1 MKNFPDGLEK
11 RLTLPNFP
19 RSEDE
24 MSFIRDKIATRTA
37 EDVASIRNHD
47 QEPFYAIRQYC
58 EKNNLPMDRD
68 KFMKLMDNAGDI
80 IGKFKKSFNR
90 IRPFEL
96 DKKLNTLPSKTNKTR
111 AYPSGHA
118 CQATVVARYVAGK
131 VPRLEREL
139 MAAAR
144 ECGYGRVLAGFH
156 YVSDYEIGNLLG
168 EKLYV
173 FMNKAD
179 YGQETRDE

>member
-68 KFMKLMDNAGDI
+68 KFMNLMDNAGEI

-111 AYPSGHA
+111 AYPSGHSA
-118 CQATVVARYVAGK
+118 QSRLVARIMAKKYPKHEIELLKAGD
-131 VPRLEREL
+131 
-139 MAAAR
+139 
-144 ECGYGRVLAGFH
+144 ECGMGRIKAGFH
-156 YVSDYEIGNLLG
+156 YLSDHEAGKLLG
-168 EKLYV
+168 EKLFAFV
-173 FMNKAD
+173 KNI
-179 YGQETRDE
+179 

>member
-1 MKNFPDGLEK
+1 MKYFNEGIEK
-11 RLTLPNFP
+11 RLTLPKFP

-24 MSFIRDKIATRTA
+24 ISFIKDKIATRTA

-68 KFMKLMDNAGDI
+68 KFMKLMDTSGDI

-96 DKKLNTLPSKTNKTR
+96 DKKLNTLPSKTNNTR
-111 AYPSGHA
+111 SYPSGHST
-118 CQATVVARYVAGK
+118 QARLVARIMAKKYPEHEIEFLKAGD
-131 VPRLEREL
+131 
-139 MAAAR
+139 
-144 ECGYGRVLAGFH
+144 ECGMGRIKAGFH
-156 YVSDYEIGNLLG
+156 YSSDNEAGKLLG
-168 EKLYV
+168 EKLFAFV
-173 FMNKAD
+173 KNI
-179 YGQETRDE
+179 

>member
-37 EDVASIRNHD
+37 KDVASIRNHD

-58 EKNNLPMDRD
+58 EKNDIPFNKEKM
-68 KFMKLMDNAGDI
+68 MELMSESAKI
-80 IGKFKKSFNR
+80 ITNIKNSFNR

-96 DKKLNTLPSKTNKTR
+96 DKKLNTLPSKTNTTR
-111 AYPSGHA
+111 SYPSGHST
-118 CQATVVARYVAGK
+118 QARLVARIMAKKYPEHEIEFLKAGD
-131 VPRLEREL
+131 
-139 MAAAR
+139 
-144 ECGYGRVLAGFH
+144 ECGMGRIKAGFH
-156 YVSDYEIGNLLG
+156 YSSDNEAGKLLG
-168 EKLYV
+168 EKLFAFV
-173 FMNKAD
+173 KNI
-179 YGQETRDE
+179 